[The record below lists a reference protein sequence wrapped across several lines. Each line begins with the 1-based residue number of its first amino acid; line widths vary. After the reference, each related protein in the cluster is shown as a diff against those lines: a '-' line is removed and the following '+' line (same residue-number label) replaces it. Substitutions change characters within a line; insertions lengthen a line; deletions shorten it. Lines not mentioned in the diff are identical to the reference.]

1 MRSLKGEMSQTR
13 SGLQKDELWKLL
25 TETVH
30 ALPMYKHH
38 KHFVEDVMLKEKPN
52 ISSQELAVQLN
63 ITLGEAI
70 IVLDEL
76 RIEGTGTVGSTDS
89 AKRPGRTLLDFGG

>member
-1 MRSLKGEMSQTR
+1 MSQTR

-38 KHFVEDVMLKEKPN
+38 KHFLEDVMLKETPN

-63 ITLGEAI
+63 ITLGEA
-70 IVLDEL
+70 VVLLDEL
-76 RIEGTGTVGSTDS
+76 RGEGTGAVGSSDPS
-89 AKRPGRTLLDFGG
+89 KRPGRTLLDFGA

>member
-1 MRSLKGEMSQTR
+1 MSQTR

-63 ITLGEAI
+63 ITQGEAI
-70 IVLDEL
+70 VLLDEL
-76 RIEGTGTVGSTDS
+76 RVEGTGTVGSTDS
-89 AKRPGRTLLDFGG
+89 SKRPGRTLLDFGI

>member
-1 MRSLKGEMSQTR
+1 MSQAP

-52 ISSQELAVQLN
+52 ISPQELSVQLN
-63 ITLGEAI
+63 ITPGEA
-70 IVLDEL
+70 VVLLDEL
-76 RIEGTGTVGSTDS
+76 RGERSGAATSGDS
-89 AKRPGRTLLDFGG
+89 SQRPGRTLLDYGG

>member
-1 MRSLKGEMSQTR
+1 MSQAPA
-13 SGLQKDELWKLL
+13 GLQKDELWKLL

-52 ISSQELAVQLN
+52 ISPQELAVQLN

-70 IVLDEL
+70 VLLDEL
-76 RIEGTGTVGSTDS
+76 RGEGTGTVVSSDPS
-89 AKRPGRTLLDFGG
+89 KRTGRTLLDFGG

>member
-1 MRSLKGEMSQTR
+1 MTLSQVP
-13 SGLQKDELWKLL
+13 SGLQKDELWRLL

-52 ISSQELAVQLN
+52 ISPQELSVQLN
-63 ITLGEAI
+63 ITLGEA
-70 IVLDEL
+70 VVLLDEL
-76 RIEGTGTVGSTDS
+76 RGERSGTVTSSDVS
-89 AKRPGRTLLDFGG
+89 QRPGRTLLDYGG

>member
-1 MRSLKGEMSQTR
+1 MSER
-13 SGLQKDELWKLL
+13 RLGLQNEELWKLL

-30 ALPMYKHH
+30 ALPMYNHH
-38 KHFVEDVMLKEKPN
+38 KHFVEGVMLKEKPD

-70 IVLDEL
+70 VLLDEL
-76 RIEGTGTVGSTDS
+76 RGGKEAASSDDS
-89 AKRPGRTLLDFGG
+89 AKASKRTLLDFGG

>member
-1 MRSLKGEMSQTR
+1 M
-13 SGLQKDELWKLL
+13 WKLL
-25 TETVH
+25 TETVR

-63 ITLGEAI
+63 ITLGEA
-70 IVLDEL
+70 VVLLDEL
-76 RIEGTGTVGSTDS
+76 RGEGTGAVGASDAS
-89 AKRPGRTLLDFGG
+89 KRPGRTLLDFGG